1 MELSKCCVCMD
12 TGRLN
17 GMPDGT
23 VKAEDDFVVRKGMRV
38 YLKDS
43 EKKKRAP
50 RLLMYDRGEN

>member
-1 MELSKCCVCMD
+1 MSKCCVCMD